1 MNKNLTWLIRALLLI
16 GTAVSLFFVPW
27 SIVTTWLAPLPDN
40 VQQQIDEATNSHFD
54 GMLVYVQQGDQ
65 QAEIYTSGWHDRD
78 KKLPARPDALFKIA
92 SISKLY
98 IALATTKLVNDGRL
112 SLDNTLDELLPT
124 LTHPIE
130 YADKITLKML
140 VQHRSGLPN
149 YTDTPDYWMDPAAS
163 MEEKLSLILDKPADF
178 EPGTDYAY
186 CNTNY
191 LLLTE
196 IINTILG
203 YSYQDFIN
211 ERILRPLKLNQ
222 TYFSLTQVNMNDLM
236 GGYYVGVQPNIKGN
250 NYGSMIASISDVGR
264 FIRALNDG
272 SAFAP
277 GEQAIYSSIYEFEH
291 GGLIPGYQS
300 LAEYHPDIDTVVVQ
314 FVNTTD
320 FNGYEWNLSEVY
332 INRIVDILKEKP

>member
-1 MNKNLTWLIRALLLI
+1 MNKNLTSLIRALLLI
-16 GTAVSLFFVPW
+16 GTVVSLFFVPW
-27 SIVTTWLAPLPDN
+27 PIVTTWLTPLPDT
-40 VQQQIDEATNSHFD
+40 VQQQIEEATRSHFD
-54 GMLVYVQQGDQ
+54 GMLVYVQQGEHEAQ
-65 QAEIYTSGWHDRD
+65 IYTSGWHDRD
-78 KKLPARPDALFKIA
+78 NKVPARPDALFKIA

-98 IALATTKLVNDGRL
+98 IALATTKLVSDGHV
-112 SLDNTLDELLPT
+112 SLDDTLDKLLPR
-124 LTHPIE
+124 LTHQID

-149 YTDTPDYWMDPAAS
+149 YTDTPDYWMEPPAS

-191 LLLTE
+191 LLLAE
-196 IINTILG
+196 IINTTLG
-203 YSYQDFIN
+203 HSYQGFIK
-211 ERILRPLKLNQ
+211 ERILQPLNLDQ
-222 TYFSLTQVNMNDLM
+222 TYFSLTEVDMNHLM
-236 GGYYVGVQPNIKGN
+236 GGYYVGVQSDIKGN

-272 SAFAP
+272 AAFAP

-332 INRIVDILKEKP
+332 INRIVDILKKKP